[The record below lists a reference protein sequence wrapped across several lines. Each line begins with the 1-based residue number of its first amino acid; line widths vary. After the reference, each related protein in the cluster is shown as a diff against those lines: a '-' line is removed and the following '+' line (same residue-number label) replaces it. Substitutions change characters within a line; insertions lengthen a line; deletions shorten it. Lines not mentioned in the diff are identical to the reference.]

1 MTSPV
6 MWSRRKFITFIV
18 KRLAAPGLL
27 AGGLGGVYTLY
38 EAKRPEVSRVELA
51 LRHLP
56 AAFDGLTVAFLSD
69 THHGPYVPLS
79 YLAEVV
85 EMTNALRPDVVLLGG
100 DYVQR
105 RKGLRRFRRAR
116 NEEIING
123 IGVLGAL
130 RAPEGR
136 FAVLGNHDYR
146 TNPALIRS
154 TLVAND
160 FTDLT
165 NAGVSLQRGDARLW
179 IAGVD
184 DSRTGQPRLGLALA
198 GVGPEDACLL
208 LTHNPD
214 YVEYIRDPRVDL
226 VLSGHT
232 HGGQVY
238 LPFYGAPITSSSFGQ
253 KYRAGLVQAPRARVY
268 VSRGIGTISLPVRF
282 CCPPEI
288 VLLTLRRT
296 AHESRGELPP

>member
-1 MTSPV
+1 
-6 MWSRRKFITFIV
+6 MWSRRQFITFIA
-18 KRLAAPGLL
+18 KRLAAPGLV
-27 AGGLGGVYTLY
+27 AGSLGGVYTLY

-85 EMTNALRPDVVLLGG
+85 EMTNALRADVVLLGG

-116 NEEIING
+116 NEEITNG

-136 FAVLGNHDYR
+136 FAVLGNHDHR
-146 TNPALIRS
+146 TNPALIRR

-165 NAGVSLQRGDARLW
+165 NASISLQRGDARLW

-198 GVGPEDACLL
+198 GVGPDDACLL

-253 KYRAGLVQAPRARVY
+253 KYRAGLVQAPSARVY

-288 VLLTLRRT
+288 VLLTLRRPLSD
-296 AHESRGELPP
+296 APSG

>member
-6 MWSRRKFITFIV
+6 MWSRRQFITFLTR
-18 KRLAAPGLL
+18 RLAAPGLL
-27 AGGLGGVYTLY
+27 AGSLGGAYTLY
-38 EAKRPEVSRVELA
+38 EAKRPEISRVELA
-51 LRHLP
+51 LRNLP
-56 AAFDGLTVAFLSD
+56 AAFDGTAVAFLSD
-69 THHGPYVPLS
+69 THHGPFVPLS

-105 RKGLRRFRRAR
+105 RKGLHRFRRAR
-116 NEEIING
+116 NEEIVDG

-136 FAVLGNHDYR
+136 FAVLGNHDHR
-146 TNPALIRS
+146 TNPALVRR
-154 TLVAND
+154 TLAAHG

-165 NAGVSLQRGDARLW
+165 NTGVWLQRGESRLR

-184 DSRTGQPRLGLALA
+184 DIRTGRPRLGPALES
-198 GVGPEDACLL
+198 VGPGDACLL

-232 HGGQVY
+232 HGGQVV
-238 LPFYGAPITSSSFGQ
+238 LPFYGAPLTSSDFGQ
-253 KYRAGLVQAPRARVY
+253 KYRAGLVQGPKARVY

-288 VLLTLRRT
+288 VLLTLRRSPSS
-296 AHESRGELPP
+296 ALPS

>member
-1 MTSPV
+1 MTSSA
-6 MWSRRKFITFIV
+6 MWSRRQFLTFV
-18 KRLAAPGLL
+18 TTRLAAPGLL
-27 AGGLGGVYTLY
+27 AGSLGGAYTLY
-38 EAKRPEVSRVELA
+38 EAKRPEISRVA
-51 LRHLP
+51 IAVRNLP
-56 AAFDGLTVAFLSD
+56 AAFDGMTAAFLSD
-69 THHGPYVPLS
+69 THHGPFVPLS

-85 EMTNALRPDVVLLGG
+85 ETTNALRPDVVLLGG

-105 RKGLRRFRRAR
+105 RKGLRRFRPAR
-116 NEEIING
+116 NEEIIKG
-123 IGVLGAL
+123 VGVLGAL

-136 FAVLGNHDYR
+136 FAVLGNHDHR
-146 TNPALIRS
+146 TNPALVRR
-154 TLVAND
+154 TLAAND

-165 NAGVSLQRGDARLW
+165 NTGRWLQRGESRLR

-184 DSRTGQPRLGLALA
+184 DIRTGRPRLGPALQ
-198 GVGPEDACLL
+198 GVGPGDACLL

-232 HGGQVY
+232 HGGQVV
-238 LPFYGAPITSSSFGQ
+238 LPFYGAPLTSSDFGQ
-253 KYRAGLVQAPRARVY
+253 KYRAGLVQGPKARVY

-288 VLLTLRRT
+288 VLVTLRQPLS
-296 AHESRGELPP
+296 ASR